1 MPNHKHLRPP
11 YIPPALVAAQD
22 VPGNHNH
29 HHHQEK
35 TYLGTR
41 RLLES
46 RSGLPEGSSDDGLRT
61 GAHGVALWPWEMEI
75 CRSVRQQPQLR
86 KGFADFIPPNACNRK
101 AASFFVNH
109 PLHDMAAS
117 RVHMRLLHVVISR
130 QQQFTT
136 AAAAGRVRYLHRCAS
151 CSHSSV
157 ANASRHAFGVLDGP
171 THQQMYTSRNKYT
184 FGSAIRSL
192 STPAS
197 RALKKAV
204 CPFRIL
210 GVPTESTYAVV
221 KKSFLRIAMQ
231 HHPDVVGELEGDEKQ
246 KSVDLFMKSRQAFES
261 IVEVEG
267 GMAALREEVEMEKGL
282 KKQSKMSDEEFD
294 AWFLDET
301 GHNNPFSFDIDP
313 ATMREVADMTDSIG
327 GGLDRDG
334 GMWTLAN
341 MVSRSVKDGKESA
354 SVLRLEA
361 GEIREDEEPVDGVL
375 RRRRR
380 RRR

>member
-1 MPNHKHLRPP
+1 
-11 YIPPALVAAQD
+11 
-22 VPGNHNH
+22 
-29 HHHQEK
+29 
-35 TYLGTR
+35 
-41 RLLES
+41 
-46 RSGLPEGSSDDGLRT
+46 
-61 GAHGVALWPWEMEI
+61 
-75 CRSVRQQPQLR
+75 
-86 KGFADFIPPNACNRK
+86 
-101 AASFFVNH
+101 
-109 PLHDMAAS
+109 
-117 RVHMRLLHVVISR
+117 MRLLHVVISR
-130 QQQFTT
+130 QQQFATT
-136 AAAAGRVRYLHRCAS
+136 ASAGRVRYLHRGVS
-151 CSHSSV
+151 CSHSS
-157 ANASRHAFGVLDGP
+157 AAYASRHARACTCTFGVLDGP
-171 THQQMYTSRNKYT
+171 AHQQMYKSRNT

-221 KKSFLRIAMQ
+221 KKSFLKIAMQ

-246 KSVDLFMKSRQAFES
+246 KSVDLFMKSRKAFES

-267 GMAALREEVEMEKGL
+267 GMAALREEVELEKGL

>member
-1 MPNHKHLRPP
+1 M
-11 YIPPALVAAQD
+11 
-22 VPGNHNH
+22 
-29 HHHQEK
+29 
-35 TYLGTR
+35 
-41 RLLES
+41 
-46 RSGLPEGSSDDGLRT
+46 
-61 GAHGVALWPWEMEI
+61 
-75 CRSVRQQPQLR
+75 
-86 KGFADFIPPNACNRK
+86 
-101 AASFFVNH
+101 
-109 PLHDMAAS
+109 
-117 RVHMRLLHVVISR
+117 
-130 QQQFTT
+130 
-136 AAAAGRVRYLHRCAS
+136 
-151 CSHSSV
+151 
-157 ANASRHAFGVLDGP
+157 
-171 THQQMYTSRNKYT
+171 
-184 FGSAIRSL
+184 
-192 STPAS
+192 
-197 RALKKAV
+197 
-204 CPFRIL
+204 
-210 GVPTESTYAVV
+210 
-221 KKSFLRIAMQ
+221 KKSFLKIAMQ

-282 KKQSKMSDEEFD
+282 KKKSKMSDEEFD

-313 ATMREVADMTDSIG
+313 ATMREVADMTDTIG

-361 GEIREDEEPVDGVL
+361 GEIREGEEPVDGIL

>member
-1 MPNHKHLRPP
+1 
-11 YIPPALVAAQD
+11 
-22 VPGNHNH
+22 
-29 HHHQEK
+29 
-35 TYLGTR
+35 
-41 RLLES
+41 
-46 RSGLPEGSSDDGLRT
+46 
-61 GAHGVALWPWEMEI
+61 
-75 CRSVRQQPQLR
+75 
-86 KGFADFIPPNACNRK
+86 
-101 AASFFVNH
+101 
-109 PLHDMAAS
+109 MAAS
-117 RVHMRLLHVVISR
+117 RLNMRPLHVVISR
-130 QQQFTT
+130 QQQFAT
-136 AAAAGRVRYLHRCAS
+136 AASAGRVRHLHRGAS
-151 CSHSSV
+151 CSSTAYSPY
-157 ANASRHAFGVLDGP
+157 ASRHAPTCTCTVGVLDGP
-171 THQQMYTSRNKYT
+171 THQQMYTSRNT
-184 FGSAIRSL
+184 CAVRSL

-197 RALKKAV
+197 WALKKAV

-221 KKSFLRIAMQ
+221 KKSFLKIAMQ

-267 GMAALREEVEMEKGL
+267 GMAALREEIEMEKGL

-313 ATMREVADMTDSIG
+313 ATMREVADMTDTIG

-361 GEIREDEEPVDGVL
+361 GEIREGEEPVDGVL

>member
-1 MPNHKHLRPP
+1 
-11 YIPPALVAAQD
+11 
-22 VPGNHNH
+22 
-29 HHHQEK
+29 
-35 TYLGTR
+35 
-41 RLLES
+41 
-46 RSGLPEGSSDDGLRT
+46 
-61 GAHGVALWPWEMEI
+61 
-75 CRSVRQQPQLR
+75 
-86 KGFADFIPPNACNRK
+86 
-101 AASFFVNH
+101 
-109 PLHDMAAS
+109 
-117 RVHMRLLHVVISR
+117 MRLLQISW
-130 QQQFTT
+130 QQRFATT
-136 AAAAGRVRYLHRCAS
+136 ASTGRIRCFHVGTF
-151 CSHSSV
+151 CSSS
-157 ANASRHAFGVLDGP
+157 ASRNTLTPGRK
-171 THQQMYTSRNKYT
+171 HQRLCTSRNS
-184 FGSAIRSL
+184 FGEATRKL

-204 CPFRIL
+204 CPFHIL
-210 GVPTESTYAVV
+210 GISSESTYAVV
-221 KKSFLRIAMQ
+221 KKSFLKIAMQ
-231 HHPDVVGELEGDEKQ
+231 HHPDVVGELEGAEKQ

-267 GMAALREEVEMEKGL
+267 GMAALREEVELEKGL

-313 ATMREVADMTDSIG
+313 ATMREVAEMTDTIG

-361 GEIREDEEPVDGVL
+361 GEIRADEEPVDGVL